1 MVFKLSVPTLALPRS
16 GAVEIFIFPLRLF
29 TDSRINNYTTR
40 IKKNNK
46 RAYKKQFYCIKNT
59 RANPE
64 ISSLKVLLSVCLLVY
79 FTAEVLGKDLRPLL
93 AGVSP
98 FLGAGLPVTTNSP
111 GMILP
116 SLSLF
121 GVSFSPFPGN

>member
-1 MVFKLSVPTLALPRS
+1 MSLSQVVPTLALSRS

-29 TDSRINNYTTR
+29 TDSRINNYITR

-79 FTAEVLGKDLRPLL
+79 FAAEVFGKALRPLL
-93 AGVSP
+93 AGALP
-98 FLGAGLPVTTNSP
+98 FLDAAANP
-111 GMILP
+111 LP
-116 SLSLF
+116 STTFTTLP
-121 GVSFSPFPGN
+121 FSS

>member
-1 MVFKLSVPTLALPRS
+1 MVFKLSVPTLALSRS
-16 GAVEIFIFPLRLF
+16 GAVEISIFPLRLF
-29 TDSRINNYTTR
+29 TDSRINNYITR

-93 AGVSP
+93 AGVLP
-98 FLGAGLPVTTNSP
+98 FLGAAANP
-111 GMILP
+111 LP
-116 SLSLF
+116 STTLTSLP
-121 GVSFSPFPGN
+121 FSS

>member
-1 MVFKLSVPTLALPRS
+1 MVFKLSVPTLALSRS

-29 TDSRINNYTTR
+29 TDSRINNYITR

-79 FTAEVLGKDLRPLL
+79 FTAEVLGKALPLL
-93 AGVSP
+93 GSA
-98 FLGAGLPVTTNSP
+98 FLGAAANP
-111 GMILP
+111 LP
-116 SLSLF
+116 STTLTSLP
-121 GVSFSPFPGN
+121 FSS

>member
-29 TDSRINNYTTR
+29 TDSRINNYITL
-40 IKKNNK
+40 IKKYNK
-46 RAYKKQFYCIKNT
+46 SAYKKQFYCRKNT

-64 ISSLKVLLSVCLLVY
+64 ISSSKVLLSVCLLVY

-93 AGVSP
+93 AGALS
-98 FLGAGLPVTTNSP
+98 FLGAAANP
-111 GMILP
+111 LP
-116 SLSLF
+116 STTLTRLP
-121 GVSFSPFPGN
+121 FSS

>member
-1 MVFKLSVPTLALPRS
+1 MPTLALPRS

-29 TDSRINNYTTR
+29 TDSRINNYITR

-93 AGVSP
+93 GSAFLVGAAP
-98 FLGAGLPVTTNSP
+98 FLAGTNTLLPSCPVTQTP
-111 GMILP
+111 P
-116 SLSLF
+116 SLSA
-121 GVSFSPFPGN
+121 VRW